1 MEHRRHINSTR
12 RTGSCLV
19 FLHLLPAGLI
29 EGDHQT
35 HILLNGDITPAD
47 YDEQLLKES
56 IPG

>member
-1 MEHRRHINSTR
+1 
-12 RTGSCLV
+12 
-19 FLHLLPAGLI
+19 LLPAGLI